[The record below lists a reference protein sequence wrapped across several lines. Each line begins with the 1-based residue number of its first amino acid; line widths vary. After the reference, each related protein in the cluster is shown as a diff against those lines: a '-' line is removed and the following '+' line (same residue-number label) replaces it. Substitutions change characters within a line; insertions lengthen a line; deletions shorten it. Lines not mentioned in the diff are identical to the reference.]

1 MKSIIANFVL
11 QEQVATQKREQIEKR
26 IEAKVEQIRKLQES
40 INKLKVKEGKIKY
53 PSWTEEIVE
62 VLAQRLA
69 DKPNKKYEVC
79 GPFGL
84 RAETTI
90 YLFNDENKSFTEQET
105 WSITLTPGD
114 LTKGEIYYDTGEKT
128 NDFSPNSTGAINGM
142 NNVRKPLPETIDEI
156 VALLHYSKR

>member
-11 QEQVATQKREQIEKR
+11 QEQVATQKREQIDKS
-26 IEAKVEQIRKLQES
+26 IEAKEEQIRKLQES
-40 INKLKVKEGKIKY
+40 IKKLKVKKGKIKY
-53 PSWTEEIVE
+53 PNWIEDIVE

-69 DKPNKKYEVC
+69 EKLNKKYAIY

-90 YLFNDENKSFTEQET
+90 YLINDEKKSITEQET

-114 LTKGEIYYDTGEKT
+114 LTKGEIFYDTGEKT
-128 NDFSPNSTGAINGM
+128 NDFSPNTTGAINGM
-142 NNVRKPLPETIDEI
+142 NNVREPLPETIDEI
-156 VALLHYSKR
+156 VALLRYCDR